1 MKRWFIATVF
11 VMGCSTSIN
20 WKDLILSTMD
30 IALPLIR
37 EAVSDGLSS
46 MDAST
51 SNSDASI
58 SDVSADRE

>member
-1 MKRWFIATVF
+1 MKHYFLATV
-11 VMGCSTSIN
+11 VLMGCATSIN
-20 WKDLILSTMD
+20 WKDVILSTMD

-51 SNSDASI
+51 DSDASI
-58 SDVSADRE
+58 SDVSSDR

>member
-1 MKRWFIATVF
+1 VKRAFLLTAIL
-11 VMGCSTSIN
+11 MGCTASVD
-20 WKDLILSTMD
+20 WKTIILSTMD

-46 MDAST
+46 MDAS
-51 SNSDASI
+51 SDNDASI

>member
-1 MKRWFIATVF
+1 MKRYFLVTVIL
-11 VMGCSTSIN
+11 MGCGTSVD
-20 WKDLILSTMD
+20 WKTLILSTMD

-51 SNSDASI
+51 DSDASI
-58 SDVSADRE
+58 SEVSSDR

>member
-1 MKRWFIATVF
+1 MKRWFTITVF
-11 VMGCSTSIN
+11 IMGCSATVD
-20 WKDLILSTMD
+20 WKSLILSTVD

-46 MDAST
+46 MDAS
-51 SNSDASI
+51 SGDASI

>member
-1 MKRWFIATVF
+1 MKRWFIITVCI
-11 VMGCSTSIN
+11 MGCSATVDWES
-20 WKDLILSTMD
+20 LILSAVD

-51 SNSDASI
+51 SNGDASI